1 MHGDFTE
8 VSWPS
13 GLHNQHS
20 SRALGQISH
29 MYWYTRLEIAQYLSH
44 LPSMSSRGLSSVAPC
59 TRSSI
64 ASQHSTRSARA
75 LQHVAT

>member
-1 MHGDFTE
+1 MHGDFTKL
-8 VSWPS
+8 SWPS
-13 GLHNQHS
+13 GLHTDVHP
-20 SRALGQISH
+20 ALSQVSH
-29 MYWYTRLEIAQYLSH
+29 IYWYTRLEIAQYLSH

-64 ASQHSTRSARA
+64 ASQHSTRSART

>member
-1 MHGDFTE
+1 METSQKCHGHLVYTTDVHPALSQ
-8 VSWPS
+8 VS
-13 GLHNQHS
+13 H
-20 SRALGQISH
+20 I
-29 MYWYTRLEIAQYLSH
+29 YWYTRLEIAQYLSH

-64 ASQHSTRSARA
+64 ASQHSTCSARA